1 MRRDCV
7 HARVD
12 EIENAVHG
20 RHVRCRVVGS
30 QGRVDGLRHMR
41 EIGPPCRATLL
52 HSIKRRCSYFF
63 ECMLK
68 GAAAGWTSTF
78 VRSPRQG
85 GVDQLLWLDSVPP
98 PRQPPPR
105 WMELDCVVP
114 QPLQGMVS
122 EDGGRKEA
130 HRGARHSSPQVGI
143 RRPCSGRRRT
153 KTKNHMLTKPMSG

>member
-30 QGRVDGLRHMR
+30 QGRVDDLRHTR

-78 VRSPRQG
+78 VRPPRQG

-98 PRQPPPR
+98 PCQPPPR

-130 HRGARHSSPQVGI
+130 HRGARHSSPQV
-143 RRPCSGRRRT
+143 RMRPCSGRRRT
-153 KTKNHMLTKPMSG
+153 KTKNHVLTKTTNG